1 MSRCSGNKPV
11 LLPQRYMRVGHF
23 NSFLA
28 RGGDLNKNFPKIQ
41 MHEGCLERGG
51 GGDVKDS
58 IWLVH
63 KADLSEMIFIKK
75 WESETEEL

>member
-1 MSRCSGNKPV
+1 M

-51 GGDVKDS
+51 GGMLKIQFD
-58 IWLVH
+58 WY
-63 KADLSEMIFIKK
+63 IKQISQK
-75 WESETEEL
+75 